1 MTPALRVE
9 NLAGGYGKLKVFQDI
24 VLTLERGET
33 IGLLGPNGAGKTT
46 LLRTLAGL
54 LPRFSGNILLG
65 DLDITT
71 LPAFRRARAG
81 LAMAPEGRLILTTLT
96 VRENLQLARC
106 AESGRS
112 PGAFEARM
120 AEVFDLFPRL
130 AERLDNSGGSLSGG
144 EQQMLAIGRALLLGP
159 SVLMLDE
166 PTQGL
171 APIAIRRLLEALSQL
186 RGRFGM
192 IVVEQNKPFLDRMVD
207 RMFSLHAGR
216 LQPAA
221 K

>member
-54 LPRFSGNILLG
+54 LPRFSGSILLG

-106 AESGRS
+106 TESGRS

-171 APIAIRRLLEALSQL
+171 APIAIRRLLEALTRL

-192 IVVEQNKPFLDRMVD
+192 IVVEQNKPFLDCIVD
-207 RMFSLHAGR
+207 RMFTLHAGR
-216 LQPAA
+216 LKPAA
-221 K
+221 T